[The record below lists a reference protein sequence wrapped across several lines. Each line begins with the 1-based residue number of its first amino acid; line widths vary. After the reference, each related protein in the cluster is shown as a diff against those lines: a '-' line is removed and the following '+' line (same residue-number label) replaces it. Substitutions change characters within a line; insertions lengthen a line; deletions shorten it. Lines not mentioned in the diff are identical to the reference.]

1 MKNGAKTKI
10 ELNTV
15 FVFPAE
21 AGLLRRRAL
30 RTSQTRAREC
40 WRLPDL
46 RTRVLG

>member
-1 MKNGAKTKI
+1 MKNGGKTKI

-15 FVFPAE
+15 FVFPAQ
-21 AGLLRRRAL
+21 AGLLRRAL
-30 RTSQTRAREC
+30 HTSQTRAREC